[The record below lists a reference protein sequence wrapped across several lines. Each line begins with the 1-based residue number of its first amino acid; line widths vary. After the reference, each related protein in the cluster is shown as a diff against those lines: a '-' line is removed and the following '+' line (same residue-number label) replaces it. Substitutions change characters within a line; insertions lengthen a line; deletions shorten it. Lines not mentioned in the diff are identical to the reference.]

1 MLPVILA
8 SPAFPSLSILSHTY
22 PYLSGSFLSPLVV
35 PRFVRNPK
43 VFLTSPYFAR
53 LTLLSRIFPDH
64 SSLLRVGPGFSR
76 MPRLFQFP
84 QVVQSNQLYLHCY
97 QTILPASDCSGLSPM
112 SMVVSMNPKL
122 FRVLLGCSILFL
134 IVTDRS
140 APVPMARVRTKNPL
154 VSFASRD
161 LPKGGPPPPDFLDT
175 LL

>member
-64 SSLLRVGPGFSR
+64 PSLLRVGPGFSR

-84 QVVQSNQLYLHCY
+84 Q
-97 QTILPASDCSGLSPM
+97 P
-112 SMVVSMNPKL
+112 
-122 FRVLLGCSILFL
+122 LLCCNHAHFCSIQHVRPQLPCL
-134 IVTDRS
+134 TDGVYSSIRILLLL
-140 APVPMARVRTKNPL
+140 VDIELGVGCRCLRT
-154 VSFASRD
+154 VSSTRI
-161 LPKGGPPPPDFLDT
+161 LSVLSK
-175 LL
+175 